1 MNQLEHI
8 VILFTTYAGMS
19 GGGRPPPPPIIMPG
33 GVGLGARPGRL
44 GIDGAGLFGAAERPA
59 GGGGA

>member
-1 MNQLEHI
+1 
-8 VILFTTYAGMS
+8 MS